1 MWLPSNLL
9 AQAVI
14 VIADLLEQEFH
25 TNNQDSPK
33 SFFFYLF
40 ITIILTGIFYLFFN
54 EHGIIKYVK
63 LNKEVESLNEQIGNL
78 EEENINLKNE
88 IDSLKKE
95 IPAKI
100 EQVAREKY
108 DMIREG
114 EKTIEV
120 KKEDKDEKKD

>member
-1 MWLPSNLL
+1 MAKNKRKK
-9 AQAVI
+9 I
-14 VIADLLEQEFH
+14 
-25 TNNQDSPK
+25 
-33 SFFFYLF
+33 FFYVFF
-40 ITIILTGIFYLFFN
+40 IIILTGIIFLFFN

-63 LNKEVESLNEQIGNL
+63 LNKEIESLNEQIGKL
-78 EEENINLKNE
+78 EIENIDLKNE

-120 KKEDKDEKKD
+120 KKEDKGEQKH

>member
-1 MWLPSNLL
+1 MAKNKRKK
-9 AQAVI
+9 I
-14 VIADLLEQEFH
+14 
-25 TNNQDSPK
+25 
-33 SFFFYLF
+33 FFYVFF
-40 ITIILTGIFYLFFN
+40 IIILTGITYFFFN

-63 LNKEVESLNEQIGNL
+63 LNNEIESLNEQIGKL
-78 EEENINLKNE
+78 EVENINLKNE

-120 KKEDKDEKKD
+120 KKEDKGEQKH

>member
-1 MWLPSNLL
+1 MAKNKRKKIL
-9 AQAVI
+9 
-14 VIADLLEQEFH
+14 
-25 TNNQDSPK
+25 
-33 SFFFYLF
+33 FYLF
-40 ITIILTGIFYLFFN
+40 IIIILSGITYLVFN
-54 EHGIIKYVK
+54 RQGIIKYVK
-63 LNKEVESLNEQIGNL
+63 LKNEIESLNEQLGKL

-108 DMIREG
+108 DMLREG

-120 KKEDKDEKKD
+120 KKEDKDEQKD

>member
-1 MWLPSNLL
+1 MAKNKRKKIL
-9 AQAVI
+9 
-14 VIADLLEQEFH
+14 
-25 TNNQDSPK
+25 
-33 SFFFYLF
+33 FYLF
-40 ITIILTGIFYLFFN
+40 IIIILAGITYLVFN
-54 EHGIIKYVK
+54 QQGIIKYVK
-63 LNKEVESLNEQIGNL
+63 LNNEIESLNEQLGKL

-108 DMIREG
+108 DMVREG

-120 KKEDKDEKKD
+120 KKEDKDEQKD

>member
-1 MWLPSNLL
+1 MGKNKRKK
-9 AQAVI
+9 I
-14 VIADLLEQEFH
+14 
-25 TNNQDSPK
+25 
-33 SFFFYLF
+33 FFYLF

-63 LNKEVESLNEQIGNL
+63 LNNEVESLNEQIGNL

>member
-1 MWLPSNLL
+1 MAKSNRKRFLL
-9 AQAVI
+9 
-14 VIADLLEQEFH
+14 
-25 TNNQDSPK
+25 
-33 SFFFYLF
+33 YLF
-40 ITIILTGIFYLFFN
+40 IIIILTGFSYLVFN

-63 LNKEVESLNEQIGNL
+63 LYNEIESLNEQIGKL
-78 EEENINLKNE
+78 EQESTNLKNE

-108 DMIREG
+108 DMVREG

-120 KKEDKDEKKD
+120 KEENRDEKKD